1 MAARRFPSTPAGPV
15 AEYSLQPVEV
25 PPVHTRHRRIRT
37 PLPAPE
43 SLPLLR
49 RLRAAEPRAMAG
61 QPPIVWDRADGFQ
74 VSDRWGNTWIDWSSG
89 VLIANAGH
97 GRAEIREA
105 VARTVERP
113 LLSAYVFPHERRAAL
128 AARLQA
134 LSPDPEHYA
143 VFVLTTGSE
152 AVEAA
157 IKLAKTYGL
166 RAHGPDKRV
175 VVSFHNAFHG
185 RTMGAQLAG
194 GIAAQHEWLAGEG
207 ATFVR
212 VPFPDGFK
220 NPDTSF
226 DAFPAALAKAGVE
239 PGRIAAILTESYQ
252 GVGPD
257 FMPDDYA
264 QALCAYAAQHDIV
277 TIFDE
282 VQSGFGRTGRMFAFE
297 HYGVTPDLI
306 TCGKGIT
313 SSLPLAAVIGRRD
326 IMDLY
331 PPGSMTSTHSGYPA
345 GVAAALA
352 NLDLIERE
360 NLVERAQ
367 ALGVTLMAEL
377 TRIVRPYAPALA
389 CLHGRGLVAGI
400 QVMEP
405 GTRTPDAATA
415 AAITQACFRK
425 GLLLFAPVGVAGEC
439 VKIAPP
445 LVITEPALRESLAV
459 FREACAE
466 VLEGRRPA
474 PESPGR

>member
-1 MAARRFPSTPAGPV
+1 M

-25 PPVHTRHRRIRT
+25 PPVDTPHRRIRT

-97 GRAEIREA
+97 GRSEIRAA
-105 VARTVERP
+105 VTGTVERP

-134 LSPDPEHYA
+134 LSPDPDNYT

-166 RAHGPDKRV
+166 RKHGPAKRV
-175 VVSFHNAFHG
+175 VVSFRNAFHG

-194 GIAAQHEWLAGEG
+194 GMESQHEWLAGEG

-212 VPFPDGFK
+212 APFPDGFI

-226 DAFPAALAKAGVE
+226 DAFPAALDRAGVA
-239 PGRIAAILTESYQ
+239 PGQVAAIITESYQ

-257 FMPDDYA
+257 FLPDDYA
-264 QALCAYAAQHDIV
+264 QKLCAYAAEHDII

-297 HYGVTPDLI
+297 HYGVAPDLI

-313 SSLPLAAVIGRRD
+313 SSLPLSAVIGRRD
-326 IMDLY
+326 VMDLY

-360 NLVERAQ
+360 RLAERAA
-367 ALGVTLMAEL
+367 ALGRTLMAGL
-377 TRIVRPYAPALA
+377 GRIVQPYAAALA

-400 QVMEP
+400 RVMEP

-425 GLLLFAPVGVAGEC
+425 GLLLFAPVGAAGEC

-445 LVITEPALRESLAV
+445 LVITEAALQESLAV
-459 FREACAE
+459 FGDACAE
-466 VLEGRRPA
+466 VLKGRRPA
-474 PESPGR
+474 PESPGP

>member
-1 MAARRFPSTPAGPV
+1 M
-15 AEYSLQPVEV
+15 AEYALAPVEV
-25 PPVHTRHRRIRT
+25 PPVQTRHRRICT
-37 PLPAPE
+37 PLPVPQ

-49 RLRAAEPRAMAG
+49 RLRAAELRAMAG
-61 QPPIVWDRADGFQ
+61 QPPVVWDRAEGFQ

-89 VLIANAGH
+89 VLITNAGH
-97 GRAEIREA
+97 GRAELRDAVAEA
-105 VARTVERP
+105 VAQP

-128 AARLQA
+128 ATRLQA
-134 LSPDPEHYA
+134 LAPDPDNYT

-166 RAHGPDKRV
+166 RRHGPAKRV
-175 VVSFHNAFHG
+175 VVSFRNAFHG

-194 GIAAQHEWLAGEG
+194 GMAAQHEWLAGEG

-226 DAFPAALAKAGVE
+226 DTFPAALAEAGVE
-239 PGRIAAILTESYQ
+239 PGEIAAVITESYQ

-257 FMPDDYA
+257 FFPDEYA
-264 QALCAYAAQHDIV
+264 QALCAYAAEHDIV

-282 VQSGFGRTGRMFAFE
+282 VQSGFGRTGRMFAHQ

-360 NLVERAQ
+360 HLVERAQ
-367 ALGVTLMAEL
+367 ALGRTLLAEL
-377 TRIVRPYAPALA
+377 GSIVRPYAPALA
-389 CLHGRGLVAGI
+389 CLRGRGLVAGI

-405 GTRTPDAATA
+405 GTRIPDAATA

-445 LVITEPALRESLAV
+445 LVITEAALRESLAV

-474 PESPGR
+474 PEPAGR

>member
-1 MAARRFPSTPAGPV
+1 M
-15 AEYSLQPVEV
+15 AEYSLEPAEV
-25 PPVHTRHRRIRT
+25 PPVRTRHRRIRT
-37 PLPAPE
+37 PLPVPE
-43 SLPLLR
+43 SLPVLR

-61 QPPIVWDRADGFQ
+61 QPPIVWDRADRFQ
-74 VSDRWGNTWIDWSSG
+74 VSDAWGNTWIDWSSG

-97 GRAEIREA
+97 GRGEIRDA
-105 VARTVERP
+105 VAEEAARP

-128 AARLQA
+128 AERLQA
-134 LSPDPEHYA
+134 LAPNPDDYA

-152 AVEAA
+152 ANEAA

-166 RAHGPDKRV
+166 RTHGPAKRV
-175 VVSFHNAFHG
+175 VVSFRNAFHG

-194 GIAAQHEWLAGEG
+194 GMAAQHEWLAGEG

-226 DAFPAALAKAGVE
+226 AAFLTALAEAGVE
-239 PGRIAAILTESYQ
+239 PGQIAAIITESFQ

-257 FMPDDYA
+257 FLPDEYA
-264 QALCAYAAQHDIV
+264 QALCAYAAEHDIV

-345 GVAAALA
+345 GAAAALA

-360 NLVERAQ
+360 RLVERAE
-367 ALGVTLMAEL
+367 ALGRILMAEL
-377 TRIVRPYAPALA
+377 TRIVEPYAPVLA

-400 QVMEP
+400 QVMRP
-405 GTRTPDAATA
+405 GTRDPDAATA

-445 LVITEPALRESLAV
+445 LVITEAALRESLAV

-466 VLEGRRPA
+466 VLDGRGPA
-474 PESPGR
+474 PETPGR

>member
-1 MAARRFPSTPAGPV
+1 M

-25 PPVHTRHRRIRT
+25 PPVDTPHRRIRT

-97 GRAEIREA
+97 GRSEIRAA
-105 VARTVERP
+105 VAGTVERP

-134 LSPDPEHYA
+134 LSPDPDNYT

-166 RAHGPDKRV
+166 RKHGPAKRV
-175 VVSFHNAFHG
+175 VVSFRNAFHG

-194 GIAAQHEWLAGEG
+194 GMESQHEWLAGEG

-212 VPFPDGFK
+212 VPFPDGFI

-226 DAFPAALAKAGVE
+226 DAFPAALDRAGVA
-239 PGRIAAILTESYQ
+239 PGQVAAIITESYQ

-257 FMPDDYA
+257 FLPDDYA
-264 QALCAYAAQHDIV
+264 QKLCAYAAEHDII

-297 HYGVTPDLI
+297 HYGVAPDLI

-313 SSLPLAAVIGRRD
+313 SSLPLSAVIGRRD
-326 IMDLY
+326 VMDLY

-360 NLVERAQ
+360 RLAERA
-367 ALGVTLMAEL
+367 AVLGRTLMAGL
-377 TRIVRPYAPALA
+377 GRIIRPYAAALA

-400 QVMEP
+400 RVMEP

-425 GLLLFAPVGVAGEC
+425 GLLLFAPVGAAGEC

-445 LVITEPALRESLAV
+445 LVITGAALQESLAV
-459 FREACAE
+459 FGDACAE
-466 VLEGRRPA
+466 VLKGRRPA
-474 PESPGR
+474 PESPGP

>member
-1 MAARRFPSTPAGPV
+1 M
-15 AEYSLQPVEV
+15 AEYSLDPVEV
-25 PPVHTRHRRIRT
+25 PQVKTRYRRIRT
-37 PLPAPE
+37 KLPVPE

-49 RLRAAEPRAMAG
+49 QLRDAEPRAMAG

-97 GRAEIREA
+97 GRRAIRRA
-105 VARTVERP
+105 VAQAVARP

-134 LSPDPEHYA
+134 LAPNPANYT
-143 VFVLTTGSE
+143 VFLLTTGSE
-152 AVEAA
+152 ANEAA
-157 IKLAKTYGL
+157 IKLAKTYGM
-166 RAHGPDKRV
+166 RKHGPDKRV
-175 VVSFHNAFHG
+175 LVAFRNAFHG

-194 GIAAQHEWLAGEG
+194 GMSAQHDWLAGEG
-207 ATFVR
+207 STFVH

-226 DAFPAALAKAGVE
+226 DGFLRGLTRAGVG
-239 PGRIAAILTESYQ
+239 PGKIAGIITESYQ

-257 FMPDDYA
+257 FLPAEYA
-264 QALCAYAAQHDIV
+264 QALCAFAAEHDIV

-297 HYGVTPDLI
+297 HYGITPDLI

-331 PPGSMTSTHSGYPA
+331 PPGSMTSTHSGNPV
-345 GVAAALA
+345 GVAAGLA

-360 NLVERAQ
+360 HLVDQAQ
-367 ALGVTLMAEL
+367 VLGQTLMAEL
-377 TRIVRPYAPALA
+377 DGIVEPYASVLA

-400 QVMEP
+400 QVMRP
-405 GTRTPDAATA
+405 GTRDPDAATA
-415 AAITQACFRK
+415 TAITQACFRK

-439 VKIAPP
+439 IKIAPP
-445 LVITEPALRESLAV
+445 LIITEAALQESLAV

-466 VLEGRRPA
+466 VLSAGDSA
-474 PESPGR
+474 PESPAP

>member
-1 MAARRFPSTPAGPV
+1 M
-15 AEYSLQPVEV
+15 AEYSLQPVDV
-25 PPVHTRHRRIRT
+25 PPVDTPHRRIRT
-37 PLPAPE
+37 PLPVPE
-43 SLPLLR
+43 SLPVLR

-61 QPPIVWDRADGFQ
+61 QPPIVWDRADGFR
-74 VSDRWGNTWIDWSSG
+74 VFDRWGNAWIDWSSG
-89 VLIANAGH
+89 VLITNAGH
-97 GRAEIREA
+97 GRAEIRAA
-105 VARTVERP
+105 VTGTVDRP

-134 LSPDPEHYA
+134 LSPDPDNYT

-166 RAHGPDKRV
+166 RKHGPAKRV
-175 VVSFHNAFHG
+175 VVSFRNAFHG

-194 GIAAQHEWLAGEG
+194 GMESQHEWLAGEG

-212 VPFPDGFK
+212 VPFPDGFI

-226 DAFPAALAKAGVE
+226 DAFPAALAQAGVA
-239 PGRIAAILTESYQ
+239 PGQVAAIITESYQ

-257 FMPDDYA
+257 FLPREYA
-264 QALCAYAAQHDIV
+264 QALCAYAAEHDVI

-282 VQSGFGRTGRMFAFE
+282 VQSGFGRTGRMFAYE
-297 HYGVTPDLI
+297 HYGVAPDLI
-306 TCGKGIT
+306 TCGKGLT

-326 IMDLY
+326 VMDLY

-352 NLDLIERE
+352 NLDLIEGER
-360 NLVERAQ
+360 LVERAE
-367 ALGVTLMAEL
+367 ALGRTLMAEL
-377 TRIVRPYAPALA
+377 GRIVRPYAAALA

-400 QVMEP
+400 RVMEP
-405 GTRTPDAATA
+405 GARTPDPATA

-445 LVITEPALRESLAV
+445 LVITEAALRESLAV
-459 FREACAE
+459 FGEACAE
-466 VLEGRRPA
+466 VLESRRPA
-474 PESPGR
+474 PESPGP

>member
-1 MAARRFPSTPAGPV
+1 MPAEFSLEPV
-15 AEYSLQPVEV
+15 AV
-25 PPVHTRHRRIRT
+25 PPVHTSHRRIRT
-37 PLPAPE
+37 PLPVPE
-43 SLPLLR
+43 SLPVLE

-89 VLIANAGH
+89 VLITNAGH
-97 GRAEIREA
+97 GRREIRDAVTEA
-105 VARTVERP
+105 VSRP
-113 LLSAYVFPHERRAAL
+113 LLSAYVFPHERRAEL
-128 AARLQA
+128 ASRLQA
-134 LSPDPEHYA
+134 LAPDPGNYT
-143 VFVLTTGSE
+143 VFVVTTGSE
-152 AVEAA
+152 ANEAA
-157 IKLAKTYGL
+157 IKLAKTCGL
-166 RAHGPDKRV
+166 RRHGPAKRV
-175 VVSFHNAFHG
+175 IVSFRNAFHG

-194 GIAAQHEWLAGEG
+194 GMAAQHEWLSGEG
-207 ATFVR
+207 ETFLR

-226 DAFPAALAKAGVE
+226 DGFLAAVAESGVE
-239 PGRIAAILTESYQ
+239 PAEIAGIITESYQ

-257 FMPDDYA
+257 FLPADYA
-264 QALCAYAAQHDIV
+264 QALCAFAAEHDIV

-282 VQSGFGRTGRMFAFE
+282 VQSGFGRTGRMFCFE

-331 PPGSMTSTHSGYPA
+331 PPGSMTSTHSGNPI

-360 NLVERAQ
+360 HLVERAE
-367 ALGVTLMAEL
+367 ALGRILMEEL
-377 TRIVRPYAPALA
+377 ARIVAPHSAALA
-389 CLHGRGLVAGI
+389 CLTGRGLVAGI
-400 QVMEP
+400 QVMRP
-405 GTRTPDAATA
+405 GPGPAGTREPDAATA
-415 AAITQACFRK
+415 AAIVQACYRR
-425 GLLLFAPVGVAGEC
+425 GLLMFAPVGVAGEC

-445 LVITEPALRESLAV
+445 LVITEEALRESLAV

-466 VLEGRRPA
+466 VLDVPGPA
-474 PESPGR
+474 PGTPGR

>member
-1 MAARRFPSTPAGPV
+1 MA
-15 AEYSLQPVEV
+15 AEYSLEPVAV
-25 PPVHTRHRRIRT
+25 TPVRTRHRRICT
-37 PLPAPE
+37 PLPVPE
-43 SLPLLR
+43 SLPVLE

-61 QPPIVWDRADGFQ
+61 QPPIVWDRAEGFQ

-89 VLIANAGH
+89 VLITNAGH
-97 GRAEIREA
+97 GRREIRDAVTEA
-105 VARTVERP
+105 VSRP
-113 LLSAYVFPHERRAAL
+113 LLSAYVFPHEGRAAL
-128 AARLQA
+128 ATRLQA
-134 LSPDPEHYA
+134 LAPDPGNYT
-143 VFVLTTGSE
+143 VFVVTTGSE
-152 AVEAA
+152 ANEAA

-166 RAHGPDKRV
+166 RTHGPAKRV
-175 VVSFHNAFHG
+175 LVSFRNAFHG

-194 GIAAQHEWLAGEG
+194 GMAAQHEWLAGEG

-226 DAFPAALAKAGVE
+226 DSFLAAIAEAGVGPDE
-239 PGRIAAILTESYQ
+239 IAGIITESYQ

-257 FMPDDYA
+257 FLPDEYA
-264 QALCAYAAQHDIV
+264 QALCTWAAEHDIV

-282 VQSGFGRTGRMFAFE
+282 VQSGFGRTGRMFAYQ

-313 SSLPLAAVIGRRD
+313 SSLPLAAVIGRHD

-360 NLVERAQ
+360 RLVERAET
-367 ALGVTLMAEL
+367 LGRILMAEL
-377 TRIVRPYAPALA
+377 ARIVEPYASALA

-400 QVMEP
+400 QVMRP
-405 GTRTPDAATA
+405 GTRDADAATA

-445 LVITEPALRESLAV
+445 LVITEEALQESLAV

-466 VLEGRRPA
+466 VLDARDPA
-474 PESPGR
+474 PQAPAR

>member
-1 MAARRFPSTPAGPV
+1 MAAEFSLEPV
-15 AEYSLQPVEV
+15 AV
-25 PPVHTRHRRIRT
+25 PPVHTSHRRICT
-37 PLPAPE
+37 ALPVPE
-43 SLPLLR
+43 SLPVLE

-97 GRAEIREA
+97 GRQEIRDA
-105 VARTVERP
+105 VTGAVSRP
-113 LLSAYVFPHERRAAL
+113 LLSAYVFPHERRAQL
-128 AARLQA
+128 ATRLQA
-134 LSPDPEHYA
+134 LAPDPDNYT
-143 VFVLTTGSE
+143 VFVVTTGSE
-152 AVEAA
+152 ANEAA

-166 RAHGPDKRV
+166 RRHGPARRV
-175 VVSFHNAFHG
+175 IVSFRNAFHG

-194 GIAAQHEWLAGEG
+194 GMAAQHEWLGGEG
-207 ATFVR
+207 ATFLR
-212 VPFPDGFK
+212 VPFPDGFR

-226 DAFPAALAKAGVE
+226 DGFLAAVAQSGVE
-239 PGRIAAILTESYQ
+239 PAEIAGIITESYQ

-257 FMPDDYA
+257 FLPAAYA
-264 QALCAYAAQHDIV
+264 RALCDFAAEHDIV

-282 VQSGFGRTGRMFAFE
+282 VQSGFGRTGRMFCFE

-331 PPGSMTSTHSGYPA
+331 PPGSMTSTHSGNPV

-360 NLVERAQ
+360 HLVERAET
-367 ALGVTLMAEL
+367 LGRILMEVLGGIVT
-377 TRIVRPYAPALA
+377 PHSPALA
-389 CLHGRGLVAGI
+389 CLTGRGLVAGI
-400 QVMEP
+400 RVMRPGPEP
-405 GTRTPDAATA
+405 AGAREPDAATA
-415 AAITQACFRK
+415 ADIVQACYQR
-425 GLLLFAPVGVAGEC
+425 GLLMFAPVGVAGEC

-445 LVITEPALRESLAV
+445 LVITEEALRESLAV

-466 VLEGRRPA
+466 VLDGTGRA
-474 PESPGR
+474 PGTPGR

>member
-1 MAARRFPSTPAGPV
+1 M
-15 AEYSLQPVEV
+15 AEYSLEPVEV
-25 PPVHTRHRRIRT
+25 PLVRTRHRRICT
-37 PLPAPE
+37 PLPVPA
-43 SLPLLR
+43 SLSLLE

-61 QPPIVWDRADGFQ
+61 QPPVVWDRAQGFQ

-97 GRAEIREA
+97 GRSEIRDA
-105 VARTVERP
+105 VTDALAQP

-128 AARLQA
+128 AERLKA
-134 LSPDPEHYA
+134 LAPDPSNYK
-143 VFVLTTGSE
+143 VFVVTTGSE
-152 AVEAA
+152 ANEAA
-157 IKLAKTYGL
+157 IKLARTYGM
-166 RAHGPDKRV
+166 RKHGPARRV
-175 VVSFHNAFHG
+175 VVSFRNAFHG

-194 GIAAQHEWLAGEG
+194 GMAAQHEWLSGEG

-226 DAFPAALAKAGVE
+226 ECFLAAVAEAGVG
-239 PGRIAAILTESYQ
+239 PDRIAAVITESYQ

-257 FMPDDYA
+257 FLPTEYA
-264 QALCAYAAQHDIV
+264 QALCAWAAEHDIV

-326 IMDLY
+326 IMDLF

-360 NLVERAQ
+360 HLVERSRT
-367 ALGVTLMAEL
+367 LGRTLKAEL
-377 TRIVRPYAPALA
+377 GGIVESHASSLA

-400 QVMEP
+400 QVMRP
-405 GTRTPDAATA
+405 GTREPDATTA
-415 AAITQACFRK
+415 EAVTQACFRR

-445 LVITEPALRESLAV
+445 LVITEEALRESLEV
-459 FREACAE
+459 FRDACAE
-466 VLEGRRPA
+466 VLDVGDLA
-474 PESPGR
+474 LATPGR